1 MKSILQVLLLLV
13 AFTLTQTPLAYA
25 ESKTPMTTK
34 ALKTLITGTVVHGT
48 STSGKKFIQV
58 FGADGSLKSGFA
70 NNRDSSDKWIPRET
84 GSWKAS
90 KGRIC
95 NSYTKPKK
103 RSGGCDKFYK
113 TSAGQYVYKTSS
125 GKWGSF
131 DKIKKG
137 NTP

>member
-1 MKSILQVLLLLV
+1 MKTTIQAILVLAIL
-13 AFTLTQTPLAYA
+13 TLTVQPQVYA
-25 ESKTPMTTK
+25 ESKIPMATK
-34 ALKTLITGTVVHGT
+34 ALRMLITGTVVHGT
-48 STSGKKFIQV
+48 STSGKKFIQI
-58 FGADGSLKSGFA
+58 FGTDGTLKSGFA

-84 GSWKAS
+84 GTWRVS

-103 RSGGCDKFYK
+103 RNGGCDKLYK
-113 TSAGQYVYKTSS
+113 TSAGRYIYKTSS

-131 DKIKKG
+131 DKIKKA